1 MSSLD
6 QRAEAAQPVGTWD
19 EAPAA
24 LSATGVVKSFGATR
38 ALRGAT
44 LALYPAEVHA
54 LVGEN
59 GAGKSTL
66 VKILVG
72 ALQPDA
78 GTLVLGEAPLH
89 LGSVRDAVA
98 AGIVPVY
105 QHLTLMPHL
114 SVRSTTSR

>member
-24 LSATGVVKSFGATR
+24 LHATGVVKSFGATR
-38 ALRGAT
+38 ALRGAN
-44 LALYPAEVHA
+44 LALLPAEVHA

-72 ALQPDA
+72 ALLPDA
-78 GTLVLGEAPLH
+78 GTLMLGEAPLT
-89 LGSVRDAVA
+89 LGSVREAVA